1 MEPFIR
7 DLRHGARSLLKS
19 PGLTAIAVLALTLG
33 VGLTTT
39 MFSIVY
45 GALMRGLPFEGGE
58 RIVHISRTNPSRD
71 TRRMSLTPHDFADYR
86 DQQKS
91 FEGLAAYSGM
101 SMNVSGTERP
111 ERYRGVVVTANTFSL
126 LRVRPVIGRD
136 FTAADDAPGAP
147 RVAILGQRAWRD
159 RFGADPAVLGKAI
172 RVNGEAATVIGVM
185 PDRFAFPQ
193 VGEIWL
199 PARIDFVKLAR
210 GEGQQVEAVGRL
222 REGVT
227 VDQASLELNGIAKR
241 LAVEFPK
248 TNEGVAAVVKPYTEA
263 MLGEEVRLL
272 LGTMLGAV
280 SLVLLIACANVA
292 NLLLGRAVH
301 RSKEL
306 GIRAALGASRAA
318 VIRQLLAEAL
328 LLAAAGGALGAG
340 LAYAGVAMFNRAI
353 EGTFPPFW
361 LDFKVDTPI
370 LLFVLALVLG
380 STFLSGFLPALQASR
395 ADVNEVLKDES
406 RGSSGF
412 KIGRVSRALV
422 MLEIALSC
430 GLLAPAGLMIMS
442 VVNLRQLDLGF
453 SQDLFTARIGL
464 PEQQYPSD
472 TARRRFYEQLEPSLA
487 AVPGVTAAGL
497 VSNLPASGSWRPRFA
512 IDGVAYAKPEDHPRA
527 ARVIVTPGF
536 FDVVGARAVEG
547 RLVTAA
553 DRESTVP
560 VAIVNQ
566 SFARKYFKDGE
577 SPVGRRIR
585 VSEGG
590 DTTARW
596 MTVVGVVRD
605 LYAGWVDNKE
615 PAGFYVPFAQHPA
628 GFMSVIASTRGA
640 PSAITPQVR
649 AAVGALDPD
658 LPLFD
663 VGTLRAEIASETWAF
678 RVFGSLFMA
687 FGFTALFLAAVGL
700 YAVMAFSVRRRTREV
715 GVRMALGARP
725 GDVLRLIVRQGFVQI
740 AIGMAF
746 GLLLAYGLGR
756 LLTSFLF
763 GVTPHDPTVFAGVTF
778 ALVTAGLV
786 ACLLPARR
794 ASRVDPMVA
803 LRSD

>member
-1 MEPFIR
+1 MEPFFR

-71 TRRMSLTPHDFADYR
+71 QRRMSVTPHDFADYR

-136 FTAADDAPGAP
+136 FNAADDAPGAP
-147 RVAILGQRAWRD
+147 WVAILGQRAWRD
-159 RFGADPAVLGKAI
+159 RFGADPAVLGRTI

-193 VGEIWL
+193 VAEIWL

-210 GEGQQVEAVGRL
+210 GEGDHVEVVGRL

-227 VDQASLELNGIAKR
+227 PEQASLELNGIAKR
-241 LAVEFPK
+241 LAVEYPK

-340 LAYAGVAMFNRAI
+340 VAYAGVAMFNRAI
-353 EGTFPPFW
+353 ADTFPPFW

-370 LLFVLALVLG
+370 LLFVLVLVLG
-380 STFLSGFLPALQASR
+380 STLLSGFLPALQASR
-395 ADVNEVLKDES
+395 ADLNEILKDES

-412 KIGRVSRALV
+412 KIGRVSRVLV

-453 SQDLFTARIGL
+453 SQDLFTSRIGL
-464 PEQQYPSD
+464 PEKQYPGD
-472 TARRRFYEQLEPSLA
+472 TARLRFFEQLEPKLA
-487 AVPGVTAAGL
+487 AIPGVTAAGL

-512 IDGVAYAKPEDHPRA
+512 IEGVAYAKPEDHPRA
-527 ARVIVTPGF
+527 SRVVVTPGF
-536 FDVVGARAVEG
+536 FDVVGARAIEG

-560 VAIVNQ
+560 VAVVNQ
-566 SFARKYFKDGE
+566 SFARKYFKTGE

-585 VSEGG
+585 LSEGS
-590 DTTARW
+590 DTAARW

-615 PAGFYVPFAQHPA
+615 PAGFYVPFAQDA
-628 GFMSVIASTRGA
+628 SGFMSVIASTRGA

-658 LPLFD
+658 LPVFD

-740 AIGMAF
+740 AIGMVF
-746 GLLLAYGLGR
+746 GLLIAYGLGR

-763 GVTPHDPTVFAGVTF
+763 GVTPHDPTVFGGVTLSLL
-778 ALVTAGLV
+778 AAGLV

-794 ASRVDPMVA
+794 AARVDPMVA
-803 LRSD
+803 LRSE